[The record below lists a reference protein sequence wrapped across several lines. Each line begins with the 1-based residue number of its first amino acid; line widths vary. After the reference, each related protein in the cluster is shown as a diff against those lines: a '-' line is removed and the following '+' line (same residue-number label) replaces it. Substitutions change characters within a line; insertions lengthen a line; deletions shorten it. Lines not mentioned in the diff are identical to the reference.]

1 MVGEYLD
8 IVFVFIVFVSLFL
21 PSCRE
26 DSRTV
31 HEDNYTSEAT
41 GDTSRPTMTS
51 NSHERSESTTTTM
64 TSTTGATAEAEAIA
78 GAKAARRMSQP
89 RK

>member
-1 MVGEYLD
+1 MVGEFLD

-21 PSCRE
+21 TSCRE
-26 DSRTV
+26 DSRTM
-31 HEDNYTSEAT
+31 HEDCYTSEAT

-51 NSHERSESTTTTM
+51 NSHDRSESTTTTM
-64 TSTTGATAEAEAIA
+64 TSTTGATEAEAIA